1 MSRADRCLHHSLAH
15 LRCDR
20 PSRRC
25 KITRSSS
32 RTRNRTMQL
41 TYLEAIRQGIWEE
54 MEKDP
59 SVFCIGED
67 IGIYGGAFKVT
78 DGFIG
83 RFGPERVIYTPI
95 AGSAIVGA
103 AFGAALSGMRPVAE
117 VQVMY
122 FIWCA
127 FNQIYNMVAKAHYR
141 WGAPAPLVIRGPSG
155 GNVHGGTFYS
165 SKSEMYFRH

>member
-59 SVFCIGED
+59 TVFCIR
-67 IGIYGGAFKVT
+67 GGAHRHASCRRVSVY
-78 DGFIG
+78 GFHWLCLQPDCQYG
-83 RFGPERVIYTPI
+83 CEGSLSL
-95 AGSAIVGA
+95 GSASTAGDSRPEWRQCAWWAVSLA
-103 AFGAALSGMRPVAE
+103 ESGDVVRARARAE
-117 VQVMY
+117 GSLPGG
-122 FIWCA
+122 
-127 FNQIYNMVAKAHYR
+127 R
-141 WGAPAPLVIRGPSG
+141 IRRQGTNKSG
-155 GNVHGGTFYS
+155 HS
-165 SKSEMYFRH
+165 RQ

>member
-59 SVFCIGED
+59 TVFCIGED
-67 IGIYGGAFKVT
+67 IGIYGGVLEVNDSFMDRSYSAN
-78 DGFIG
+78 
-83 RFGPERVIYTPI
+83 VIDHT
-95 AGSAIVGA
+95 
-103 AFGAALSGMRPVAE
+103 
-117 VQVMY
+117 
-122 FIWCA
+122 C
-127 FNQIYNMVAKAHYR
+127 
-141 WGAPAPLVIRGPSG
+141 
-155 GNVHGGTFYS
+155 GTS
-165 SKSEMYFRH
+165 V